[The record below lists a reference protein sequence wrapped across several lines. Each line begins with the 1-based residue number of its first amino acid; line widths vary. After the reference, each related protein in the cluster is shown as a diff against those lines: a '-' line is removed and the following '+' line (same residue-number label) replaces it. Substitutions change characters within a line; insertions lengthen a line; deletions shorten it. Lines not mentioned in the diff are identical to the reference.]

1 MSRAERNY
9 PQNLGRYKKTEY
21 IDLNYGFKVPIKMD
35 YYEICKNPSAPWI
48 LITYGIHTDEI
59 SAEKELIEAMEK
71 IISPNSKNI
80 PNILFVPNASPAG
93 KLHKENNDDFDM
105 IIIMMEKW
113 LIDNPNKE
121 LPNINYFRNIV
132 NRKTYLNASGNDSNW
147 AFDKDADPE
156 ILMIKKILDGKKFDY
171 SLHLHHDNEME
182 VNYFYAYLTSEF
194 INEPNKHP
202 IDWNKFI
209 AGLQTLDYEPYAYHY
224 DDNEKPE
231 LGNLI
236 PTDGLLKYLPDKE
249 SLKSFE
255 IYLIINNIVQRGAYT
270 IELHKNSGSKNFRKL
285 LDKILLGFLDKK
297 AGFIQ

>member
-1 MSRAERNY
+1 M
-9 PQNLGRYKKTEY
+9 
-21 IDLNYGFKVPIKMD
+21 
-35 YYEICKNPSAPWI
+35 EI
-48 LITYGIHTDEI
+48 
-59 SAEKELIEAMEK
+59 
-71 IISPNSKNI
+71 
-80 PNILFVPNASPAG
+80 
-93 KLHKENNDDFDM
+93 
-105 IIIMMEKW
+105 
-113 LIDNPNKE
+113 
-121 LPNINYFRNIV
+121 
-132 NRKTYLNASGNDSNW
+132 
-147 AFDKDADPE
+147 
-156 ILMIKKILDGKKFDY
+156 
-171 SLHLHHDNEME
+171 
-182 VNYFYAYLTSEF
+182 NYFYAYLTSEF

-285 LDKILLGFLDKK
+285 LDKILLGLLFLTTNKTLFV
-297 AGFIQ
+297 A